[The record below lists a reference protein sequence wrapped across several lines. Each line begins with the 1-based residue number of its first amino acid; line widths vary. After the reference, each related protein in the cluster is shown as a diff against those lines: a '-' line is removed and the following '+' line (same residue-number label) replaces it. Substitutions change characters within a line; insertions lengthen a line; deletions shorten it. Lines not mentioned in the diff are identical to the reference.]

1 MHVLYCILILINA
14 YISESLENNIVVV
27 QQVCTRFLGCLDIN
41 IKIIEVVIE
50 LTVLIEDRKFLSIP
64 CCDVRITK
72 LYSRSQ
78 LSRTPCIILLTTYV

>member
-1 MHVLYCILILINA
+1 MHVLYCILILNA
-14 YISESLENNIVVV
+14 YNSQSSENTIVVVV

-78 LSRTPCIILLTTYV
+78 